1 MKPKIPL
8 EKEISSKNKKN
19 SEPEKKIDKNI
30 EEKDKIFEKPKE
42 SEKKS
47 QEPKKN
53 VNRKISEVISIP
65 KVEEIDDLEH
75 PSPLLSDE
83 EEEDKEK
90 IKNDFYK
97 NKYKEKEKSKDVEI
111 YNSNFLDN
119 NKIIY
124 VCVTDKKEKSAKNRS
139 TSPKKYQSP
148 SKKSVKMNLV
158 NKINNNNSKFNNISN
173 IQNIEKENNDIN
185 KEAINVNAI
194 SNSNCNISQ
203 KIIKE
208 NNNSEIKYSN
218 KEINI
223 EDNIQV
229 NKTVNKQQNLKK
241 SQKCINLKQNPN
253 TKLKTIPVN
262 KKSNSKTKAQKIVKK
277 KLNLNTPIKKPV
289 NKDSQEENNSNKI
302 PPNQKQTLK
311 KIIINKN
318 ENIHKN
324 SLSNVIERECPIH
337 KTINIGKTT
346 IKKNSNKNKSQI
358 FSNNHNQYQN
368 EQNYEEIKKNS
379 SPSQSIRKSYSF
391 SKILIN
397 KKNDDNNDYQ
407 LNNNMN
413 VISNGNNVPK
423 ANNIEMYQNN
433 NLNNLIIPPIN
444 NNTIP
449 KKLINHNHQNADI
462 YNDFQQVK
470 RKIQHY
476 SLPKNH
482 GNNSNMNNQRRISNI
497 HNNSCFYDRT
507 FEQKEN
513 MQDNSQY
520 KKQTYDE
527 GGKFNNVQTTY
538 VVISKNNMDSK
549 LKLMQ
554 KNIKTIDY
562 ENNRYLYPANSELKT
577 KTCRFLPPG
586 RNVSYLNDSQNLY
599 QNQSY
604 QNFPSYMENQ
614 NPKAS
619 TYKGAIKIHKSQ
631 NNIIIN
637 NNCEYYHNQNMNNNN
652 NYYGNNYNNNVGSV
666 LKGNKALTITA
677 ADRNNNNN
685 YFNNKPMIKETNTFD
700 NYDNYYNYERRFD
713 TEPYFP
719 SPINKKYY

>member
-8 EKEISSKNKKN
+8 EKEISNKKKKN

-30 EEKDKIFEKPKE
+30 EEKEQIFEKPKE

-47 QEPKKN
+47 QEQKKI

-241 SQKCINLKQNPN
+241 NKNCINLKQNPN

-324 SLSNVIERECPIH
+324 SLSNVIERECPTH

-685 YFNNKPMIKETNTFD
+685 YLNNKPMIKETNTFD